1 MFVQNETIDWGV
13 RSLGAASRSR
23 LKCGHL
29 LVEFSRG
36 NDEVCLASKTLS
48 DEEAT
53 TGFSPETPVSWT
65 SWAVC
70 TGARGVKVLP
80 GLPDLPVLAP
90 QDPVFEVA
98 PGAETRVY
106 LRIPVSVLVKLAD
119 RDEDLLAEFPSELL
133 PKVWFG
139 EADRALQCYRL
150 NSSASREIIRDL
162 DSAEIQAP
170 VLIRNESRET
180 LTVTQICLR
189 VGLLGVYRS
198 GSSLWTSETLV
209 RYQGGVSPSRISA
222 KSGPPSEAPDAKLM
236 AAPRET
242 APETLV
248 GRTFRSFR
256 RWTLGVF

>member
-23 LKCGHL
+23 LKCGPL

-48 DEEAT
+48 DEEAIS
-53 TGFSPETPVSWT
+53 GFEADTPVSWT

-90 QDPVFEVA
+90 QVPAFEVA

-139 EADRALQCYRL
+139 EADKALRCYRL
-150 NSSASREIIRDL
+150 NSSASREIICDL

-198 GSSLWTSETLV
+198 GSSLWASETLV
-209 RYQGGVSPSRISA
+209 CYQGGVSPSRITA
-222 KSGPPSEAPDAKLM
+222 KSGPPAEAPEAKLM